1 MQVPVYVL
9 YHVHDARRFH
19 NPTSPYVQF
28 HTQDPAVALQASAP
42 TARSMANPHRSPR
55 LPDHR
60 SADLEILQK
69 DHNQSFMSLSWAH
82 LNRAFAKTHLP
93 PAAAHKRRKR
103 GFAGITCPPGRVPP
117 HPGKGRL
124 PFAIPLVTVGICHEG
139 EPVTTRPGVAPVCCP
154 FLTTRVPF
162 TQTSRMP
169 VESWCASSN
178 VARSLTVSALK
189 MTTSA

>member
-1 MQVPVYVL
+1 VGAIFLYAIIAPIVCKVPSAACGSAQKKKKRFL
-9 YHVHDARRFH
+9 RGLPAPQAGSPAPRQRAAALCNPARCLSSRLCN
-19 NPTSPYVQF
+19 NP
-28 HTQDPAVALQASAP
+28 
-42 TARSMANPHRSPR
+42 
-55 LPDHR
+55 
-60 SADLEILQK
+60 
-69 DHNQSFMSLSWAH
+69 AH
-82 LNRAFAKTHLP
+82 LKSMGDT
-93 PAAAHKRRKR
+93 
-103 GFAGITCPPGRVPP
+103 I
-117 HPGKGRL
+117 
-124 PFAIPLVTVGICHEG
+124 GICHEG